1 MKRSVFESE
10 DMDQLDVT
18 VSEMLLATAE
28 QSDAMVDAS
37 VTRVLQVLRER
48 LGMDVVFVAEFD
60 GDRHVIRHVA
70 NPAHAQAHVP
80 GEVRVLEQ
88 TWCHHVVEGRLP
100 RLVPDTRTQHAA
112 RQALPELAKVG
123 AFITTPIVLDGQK
136 NYGTLC
142 TYSFAANDALGDRHL
157 QAMEKAA
164 LHISQAVGRAHRG

>member
-1 MKRSVFESE
+1 MKRNVFESE
-10 DMDQLDVT
+10 DMDQLEVT

-37 VTRVLQVLRER
+37 VNQVLQVLRER

-60 GDRHVIRHVA
+60 GDKHVIRQVA
-70 NPAHAQAHVP
+70 NPAHEQTHVP
-80 GEVRVLEQ
+80 GEVRDLEQ

-100 RLVPDTRTQHAA
+100 RLVPDTRTEP
-112 RQALPELAKVG
+112 ALRDAPPPPAKIG
-123 AFITTPIVLDGQK
+123 AFITTPIVLDGRR

-142 TYSFAANDALGDRHL
+142 TYSFAANASLGDRQL

-164 LHISQAVGRAHRG
+164 HHISQAVSRGHRR